1 MSAAA
6 QSGGCALA
14 DARWGLRLTKWSSR
28 LANCAAL
35 EAASGLKS
43 QVSVSQSRRQS
54 GRSGLHHLNA
64 QTL

>member
-28 LANCAAL
+28 LANCATL
-35 EAASGLKS
+35 EAASGLKRLFAFEG
-43 QVSVSQSRRQS
+43 VGVVGGV
-54 GRSGLHHLNA
+54 GRVVAG
-64 QTL
+64 

>member
-14 DARWGLRLTKWSSR
+14 DARWGLRLAKWSSRLTKWSSR
-28 LANCAAL
+28 LAKWSSRLAICAAL

-43 QVSVSQSRRQS
+43 QVSVS
-54 GRSGLHHLNA
+54 
-64 QTL
+64 